1 MTNERLILAIGQMER
16 ALSRIETAQ
25 TRANSG
31 QPDHNREADADLA
44 ARHHMLKTAAG
55 QALAGIDAILAGKG

>member
-1 MTNERLILAIGQMER
+1 MER